1 MTEKTRWP
9 VWDQMPTDH
18 KEHAIMLR
26 QAANTG
32 LNHIAN
38 GQKPPSNTLQ
48 EVLRALVAFTE
59 QTIQEPRIQTVLD
72 EVRKLARETTTRDNA
87 IDEKLT
93 IIKNQPVGSY
103 TSSAATASSWAG
115 VANRLRDSQ
124 FTYSSPSSSIG
135 GVQIPPTPYNKNTE
149 IIVRMNDK
157 EASKANA
164 AKEPR
169 VLAEKVNQYIRNNK
183 ISTKDIRAA
192 RTLPSGD
199 IAITTAT
206 EEEATKLREQEGWMS
221 VFSEKAKAVAQMYGV
236 LVHGV
241 RIKDLNATDMEKGIE
256 HIKTQNR
263 DTVKLDIMW
272 LGYLN
277 RSKEGQQSASLIVE
291 CRTAEQAN
299 SAIREGL
306 AIGNVM
312 YRCVVY
318 NRACRSKQCFVCWQY
333 GHLSTSYPNKEICG
347 RCAEAH
353 NHRECPKDKP
363 IKCTVCGGSHEAW
376 DKSCIKKKSE
386 IERMRAARLNTPAF
400 HEISK
405 ASTQTISQTPEWE
418 RISYTKNNTSRGG
431 PSATTRRR
439 GGGLPMRGGLQSARP
454 SLGVTTSLNLRP
466 RANSNSTAPQPP
478 ERMGTRSQTP
488 LRNENSQKEALAERD
503 GNIRRIKAID
513 IGNGKKRRGGDSE
526 EDDNGQEDMTM
537 ETVNSQ
543 LSQW

>member
-93 IIKNQPVGSY
+93 IIKNQPAGSY
-103 TSSAATASSWAG
+103 TTSSAATTSWAG

-124 FTYSSPSSSIG
+124 FTYSSPSSSIRG
-135 GVQIPPTPYNKNTE
+135 APIPPTPYNKNTE

-169 VLAEKVNQYIRNNK
+169 ELAEKVNQYIRNNK

-241 RIKDLNATDMEKGIE
+241 RIKDLNTTDMEKGIE
-256 HIKTQNR
+256 RIKTQNK
-263 DTVKLDIMW
+263 DTVQLDIMW
-272 LGYLN
+272 MGYLN
-277 RSKEGQQSASLIVE
+277 RPKDGQQTASLIVE

-306 AIGNVM
+306 AIGSVM
-312 YRCVVY
+312 Y
-318 NRACRSKQCFVCWQY
+318 
-333 GHLSTSYPNKEICG
+333 
-347 RCAEAH
+347 
-353 NHRECPKDKP
+353 RECPKDKP
-363 IKCTVCGGSHEAW
+363 IKCTVCKGSHEAW
-376 DKSCIKKKSE
+376 DKTCIKKKLE
-386 IERMRAARLNTPAF
+386 IERMRAARFNTPAF

-405 ASTQTISQTPEWE
+405 APAQTISQTPEWE
-418 RISYTKNNTSRGG
+418 VVSYAKNNTSRGG
-431 PSATTRRR
+431 PSATTRGR
-439 GGGLPMRGGLQSARP
+439 GGGLSMRGGLQSARP
-454 SLGVTTSLNLRP
+454 ILEARTTLNRRP
-466 RANSNSTAPQPP
+466 RANSNSTASQPP
-478 ERMGTRSQTP
+478 ERVGTRSQSL
-488 LRNENSQKEALAERD
+488 LRNESSQKEALAERN
-503 GNIRRIKAID
+503 GNIRRSKTINL
-513 IGNGKKRRGGDSE
+513 GNGKKRRGGDSE

-537 ETVNSQ
+537 DIVNSQ